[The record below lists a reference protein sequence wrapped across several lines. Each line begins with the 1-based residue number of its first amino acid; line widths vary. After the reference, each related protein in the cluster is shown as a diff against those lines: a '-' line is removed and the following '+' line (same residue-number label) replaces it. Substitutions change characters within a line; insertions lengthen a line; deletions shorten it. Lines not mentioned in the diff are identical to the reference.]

1 VGVETAEE
9 EGAVCVGE
17 GVGEVLL
24 VEGGGGVGKGM
35 GMRTWIWR
43 RGMDTTVSLCS
54 CSAPHW
60 REMAQ
65 RGA

>member
-1 VGVETAEE
+1 VGVETAAE
-9 EGAVCVGE
+9 EGAVCGGE
-17 GVGEVLL
+17 GLGEVLL
-24 VEGGGGVGKGM
+24 VEGGGECGEGHGDEDVDLA
-35 GMRTWIWR
+35 